1 MNAELVVLK
10 MTLQTRRGRKCRLM
24 KSISALRWLA
34 EMMMEMKER
43 RKQVK
48 ATTDDKSDEPDNKDI
63 TEMSINDKLTIYLD
77 IPCQDPGHDQNHL

>member
-1 MNAELVVLK
+1 M
-10 MTLQTRRGRKCRLM
+10 
-24 KSISALRWLA
+24 SALKLFA
-34 EMMMEMKER
+34 ERMMEMKER

-48 ATTDDKSDEPDNKDI
+48 ATTDDKSDEPNNKEI

>member
-1 MNAELVVLK
+1 MEPVFN
-10 MTLQTRRGRKCRLM
+10 M
-24 KSISALRWLA
+24 RWLA
-34 EMMMEMKER
+34 EMMMDMKER

-63 TEMSINDKLTIYLD
+63 TEMLIKKKLTIYLD

>member
-1 MNAELVVLK
+1 MESVFN
-10 MTLQTRRGRKCRLM
+10 M
-24 KSISALRWLA
+24 RWLA

-48 ATTDDKSDEPDNKDI
+48 ATTDANSDEPDNKGI
-63 TEMSINDKLTIYLD
+63 TEISINDKLTIYLD